1 MSSSEELSM
10 EQQQAIEM
18 LRRMNSTSPSVKDD
32 DSTFSD
38 THSLGSPMAPALS
51 SVSTNT
57 TNTPAKLSIE
67 TSYGLAFI
75 LDQSD
80 LFAWTAGRAKCHALA
95 DHIDYLARGNGP
107 DDFVIVYKPNTR
119 NMSVLQDHV
128 ALASFP
134 FPWRRNVDQ
143 KLIVMHN
150 QDVNMPTSPSSSE
163 SSDENEPINNIQFYF
178 GGDFLLFP
186 LYRDDI
192 NVIIGNV
199 IDARVCDEAY
209 NRGLEISPYQQH
221 YVLSV
226 AGMEMDSERW
236 MSDYV
241 HSIDHDDDYT
251 LAYYPRF
258 QVKIHF
264 DHDHYHDVFHLD
276 GMRGTSDVWDV
287 KHTLTNAI
295 DLECADFDLY
305 YKDRLLDNAHEV
317 LRSVFNDFDLT
328 HPSHN
333 NDYILRFSC
342 IQSESES
349 HAEENESEECVSDD
363 NEPDSDEEPINYI
376 HYEGE
381 AYPFETYKFPL
392 YPSDLKHTVDEL
404 ANDAICFFRFEGALN
419 DNLTHKYVLKTEN
432 SQNGEWDEDTVINLV
447 YIPKIVISAKLEFL
461 GGIRETYE
469 LFANTCISLLKY
481 DIIDGRDGIRPSE
494 LRILY
499 KGEDVDEDKQVREI
513 FEDIG
518 YAYAF
523 HEVEVKLQA
532 PGGGKRGRTSVS
544 MSPKDDI
551 TKSLEDEIG
560 TSILRIQAQPNASPA
575 ISQAITALVHLVALA
590 KNEKSSGTEILNNL
604 NMKELKQL
612 LSVSSSASKAD
623 AKCKGMAEVVFAN
636 AVASLQELERQTA
649 LTNKALKLGINYYLM
664 KKFSDDNGNILWTT
678 ALNDEVAKCMEEVAK
693 KTNGQN
699 AHSSN
704 GVGN

>member
-1 MSSSEELSM
+1 M
-10 EQQQAIEM
+10 EQQQALEM

-150 QDVNMPTSPSSSE
+150 QDVNMPTSPTSSSSE

-209 NRGLEISPYQQH
+209 NRGLGMSPYQQH

-226 AGMEMDSERW
+226 SGVEMESEHF
-236 MSDYV
+236 MSSYV
-241 HSIDHDDDYT
+241 HSIHGDDDYT
-251 LAYYPRF
+251 LAYYPQF

-264 DHDHYHDVFHLD
+264 DHDFGDYMRGDVFHLD

-287 KHTLTNAI
+287 KRNLFSAI
-295 DLECADFDLY
+295 DLKCDDFDLY
-305 YKDRLLDNAHEV
+305 YEDRLLDNAHEV

-363 NEPDSDEEPINYI
+363 NEPDTDEE
-376 HYEGE
+376 
-381 AYPFETYKFPL
+381 
-392 YPSDLKHTVDEL
+392 
-404 ANDAICFFRFEGALN
+404 
-419 DNLTHKYVLKTEN
+419 
-432 SQNGEWDEDTVINLV
+432 
-447 YIPKIVISAKLEFL
+447 PKIVISAKLEFL
-461 GGIRETYE
+461 GGIHETYKM
-469 LFANTCISLLKY
+469 FANTRISWLKY
-481 DIIDGRDGIRPSE
+481 DIIDGRDGICPSE

-513 FEDIG
+513 FDNVG

-523 HEVEVKLQA
+523 HEVEVKLRG

-544 MSPKDDI
+544 MSSKDDI

-612 LSVSSSASKAD
+612 LSVSSSSSKAD

-664 KKFSDDNGNILWTT
+664 RKFSDDNGNMLWTT

>member
-10 EQQQAIEM
+10 EQQQALEM

-38 THSLGSPMAPALS
+38 THSLGSPMASAFS
-51 SVSTNT
+51 SVS

-107 DDFVIVYKPNTR
+107 DDFVIVYASNTR
-119 NMSVLQDHV
+119 KMSVLQDHN

-150 QDVNMPTSPSSSE
+150 EDVNMPTSPLSSE
-163 SSDENEPINNIQFYF
+163 SSDGTSLSESSEYDGLITHIKFWH
-178 GGDFLLFP
+178 DDVCLLFP
-186 LYRDDI
+186 LYHFDI
-192 NVIIGNV
+192 DVIIGDV
-199 IDARVCDEAY
+199 IDTRVCDEAY
-209 NRGLEISPYQQH
+209 NRGLRGISPYQQH
-221 YVLSV
+221 YVLSM
-226 AGMEMDSERW
+226 AGREMESERFI
-236 MSDYV
+236 SDYV
-241 HSIDHDDDYT
+241 RFIDHDDDFT
-251 LAYYPRF
+251 LAYYPQF

-264 DHDHYHDVFHLD
+264 DHDHDFGDYMHGNVFHLD

-287 KHTLTNAI
+287 KRTLANAI
-295 DLECADFDLY
+295 DLVCADFDLY
-305 YKDRLLDNAHEV
+305 YEDRLLDNPREY
-317 LRSVFNDFDLT
+317 LRFVFYGFDLT

-333 NDYILRFSC
+333 NDYILHFSC

-363 NEPDSDEEPINYI
+363 NEPDTDEE
-376 HYEGE
+376 
-381 AYPFETYKFPL
+381 
-392 YPSDLKHTVDEL
+392 
-404 ANDAICFFRFEGALN
+404 
-419 DNLTHKYVLKTEN
+419 
-432 SQNGEWDEDTVINLV
+432 
-447 YIPKIVISAKLEFL
+447 PKIVISAKLEFL
-461 GGIRETYE
+461 GGIHETYKM
-469 LFANTCISLLKY
+469 FANTRISWLKY
-481 DIIDGRDGIRPSE
+481 DIIDGRDGICPSE

-513 FEDIG
+513 FENVG

-523 HEVEVKLQA
+523 HEVEVKLRG

-544 MSPKDDI
+544 MSSKDDI

-664 KKFSDDNGNILWTT
+664 RKFSDDNGNILWTT

>member
-10 EQQQAIEM
+10 EQQQALEM

-150 QDVNMPTSPSSSE
+150 QDVNMPTSPTSSSSE

-264 DHDHYHDVFHLD
+264 DHDHYHDVGNCKPGDVFHLD

-287 KHTLTNAI
+287 KHTLTDAI

-305 YKDRLLDNAHEV
+305 YKDRLLDNAHEN
-317 LRSVFNDFDLT
+317 LRSVFVDFDLT

-333 NDYILRFSC
+333 DDYTLRFSC
-342 IQSESES
+342 IQS
-349 HAEENESEECVSDD
+349 
-363 NEPDSDEEPINYI
+363 EPINYI

-392 YPSDLKHTVDEL
+392 YRSDMKHSVDEL
-404 ANDAICFFRFEGALN
+404 TGNAVSFFENEGALN

-447 YIPKIVISAKLEFL
+447 CIPVIEISAKIEFL
-461 GGIRETYE
+461 GGIRETYKM
-469 LFANTCISLLKY
+469 FANTHIWLLKY
-481 DIIDGRDGIRPSE
+481 EIIFGRDG
-494 LRILY
+494 LRRSDLRVLY
-499 KGEDVDEDKQVREI
+499 KGEDVDEYKEFREI
-513 FEDIG
+513 FEDINS
-518 YAYAF
+518 AYVF
-523 HEVEVKLQA
+523 HEVEVKLRGS
-532 PGGGKRGRTSVS
+532 GGGKRGRTSVS